1 MVIILN
7 YKYAF
12 LLTALAGLSTL
23 IGSFLIFIKNKD
35 KNKIIVMTLS
45 FAMGVMIAVSFF
57 DLLPNAFLLLDNFY
71 LIPKLLIIAII
82 MVIGIL
88 FGIIIDKY
96 LPAQDNQLYR
106 VGIMAM
112 LAIIIHNIPEGMA
125 TFMTT
130 TNNLKLGLYLAFTI
144 ALHNIPEG
152 ISISI
157 PLFYATGNKKKALSY
172 TFISGLSELFGA
184 FLAFIFLKNYVN
196 PLVMA
201 LLYAFIAGIMVQI
214 SLYELLPS
222 IRKYKKKKQ
231 AISCFFLGTIII
243 LISHYLLA

>member
-1 MVIILN
+1 VIILN

-222 IRKYKKKKQ
+222 IRKYKKKKH

>member
-1 MVIILN
+1 VVIILN

-222 IRKYKKKKQ
+222 IRKYKKKKH

>member
-1 MVIILN
+1 MN

-12 LLTALAGLSTL
+12 ILATLSGLSTL
-23 IGSFLIFIKNKD
+23 IGSFLIFIRSKD
-35 KNKIIVMTLS
+35 KNTIIVTSLS
-45 FAMGVMIAVSFF
+45 FATGVMIAVSFF
-57 DLLPNAFLLLDNFY
+57 DLLPNAFFLLKDFY
-71 LIPKLLIIAII
+71 LLPRLLIIAII

-96 LPAQDNQLYR
+96 LPTQQDNQLYR

-157 PLFYATGNKKKALSY
+157 PLFYATGSKKKALGY
-172 TFISGLSELFGA
+172 TFISGISELFGA
-184 FLAFIFLKNYVN
+184 LIAFIFLKDYINEF
-196 PLVMA
+196 VMA
-201 LLYAFIAGIMVQI
+201 ILYVFIAGIMFQI
-214 SLYELLPS
+214 AIYELLPS
-222 IRKYKKKKQ
+222 IKQYKKKKH
-231 AISCFFLGTIII
+231 AIVCFFLGIIII
-243 LISHYLLA
+243 LISHYFFN

>member
-222 IRKYKKKKQ
+222 IRKYKKKKH

>member
-1 MVIILN
+1 MIILN

-222 IRKYKKKKQ
+222 IRKYKKKKH